1 MHVGLAI
8 YGNLDTLT
16 GGWIYD
22 RLVVEHLQEQGHT
35 VDVISLKRRNY
46 VRNLADNFSPR
57 LFRRLRDHE
66 CRLLLEDELNHP
78 SLFRLNLRLKQGRRR
93 PVVGIVHQV
102 LCRQPLRKIQ
112 QLFYR
117 AIERRYFQSVDGFI
131 FNSQT
136 TRANV
141 ASLIDLRQPSLVAY
155 PGGDRLGWLE
165 SDAGIASKC
174 LQTGPLRLIFVGN
187 LLPNKGVLQLIT
199 GLARLPEKSWHLCLV
214 GSLTMDRGY
223 AQKVRALIARRGLNG
238 QVDMTGPLDGQDL
251 VRRLSASHV
260 FVLPFSYEGFGI
272 ACLEAM
278 AWGLPVIGSGA
289 GALKELVQ
297 DGVNGLL
304 VAPGDVGAFA
314 EKILRLHGDRKL
326 LARCGAAA
334 LQTFHLRPRWKDSLQ
349 KINSFLVSMAENA
362 KNEADPRLDPKD
374 PKGF

>member
-1 MHVGLAI
+1 MRIGLAI
-8 YGNLDTLT
+8 CGDLATLT

-22 RLVVEHLQEQGHT
+22 RLLVEHLQAQGHT
-35 VDVISLKRRNY
+35 VDVISWKRRNY
-46 VRNLADNFSPR
+46 VCNMADNFSPR
-57 LFRRLRDHE
+57 LFRRLHNPE
-66 CRLLLEDELNHP
+66 WRLLLEDELNHP
-78 SLFRLNLRLKQGRRR
+78 SLFRLNLRLKQKRRR
-93 PVVGIVHQV
+93 PIVSIVHQV
-102 LCRQPLRKIQ
+102 LCRQPLKRIQ

-117 AIERRYFQSVDGFI
+117 SIEHRYFQSVDGFI

-155 PGGDRLGWLE
+155 PGGDRLGWLA

-174 LQTGPLRLIFVGN
+174 LQSGPLRLIFVGN
-187 LLPNKGVLQLIT
+187 LLPNKGVLPLIT
-199 GLARLPEKSWHLCLV
+199 GLARLPEKSWHLSLV

-223 AQKVRALIARRGLNG
+223 AQKVRALIGRRGLNG
-238 QVDMTGPLDGQDL
+238 QVDLTGPLDGQEL
-251 VRRLSASHV
+251 VKRLTASHV

-297 DGVNGLL
+297 DGVNGWL
-304 VAPGDVGAFA
+304 VAPGDVGDLA
-314 EKILRLHGDRKL
+314 EKILRLHGDRNL
-326 LARCGAAA
+326 LTRCGAAA
-334 LQTFHLRPRWKDSLQ
+334 LQTFCLRPRWKDSLQ

-362 KNEADPRLDPKD
+362 KK
-374 PKGF
+374 